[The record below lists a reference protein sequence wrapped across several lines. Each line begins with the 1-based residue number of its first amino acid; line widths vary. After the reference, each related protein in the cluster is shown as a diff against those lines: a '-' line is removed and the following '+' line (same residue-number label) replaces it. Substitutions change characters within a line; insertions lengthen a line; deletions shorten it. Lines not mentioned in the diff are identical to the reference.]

1 MYESQRGR
9 TGIAG
14 AVFLCPQTGK
24 PVNIHG
30 LSVFSRKNTFL
41 FFISRFFRR
50 TPRKALR
57 PLRCRAPQCANR
69 RRARGG
75 RTRAAELRG
84 NPENRRAR
92 QQKWLAG
99 QLRSRSSQPSTT
111 QPISSSPDAFLRRNG
126 RQQPR
131 TRQPE
136 PQPRQTSSRG
146 PARSAEE
153 RQARSSTASQP
164 RPPARPQQRGHGREH
179 HARTPPG
186 APQRALPRAPAGAL
200 HKRARP
206 FEGWATKHSASIR
219 KIQLLRD
226 RYDAPAICGIR
237 RHIFAQ

>member
-1 MYESQRGR
+1 M
-9 TGIAG
+9 
-14 AVFLCPQTGK
+14 
-24 PVNIHG
+24 
-30 LSVFSRKNTFL
+30 FSRKNTFL

-57 PLRCRAPQCANR
+57 PLHCRAPQCANR

-136 PQPRQTSSRG
+136 PQPRQTSRRG
-146 PARSAEE
+146 PARMRRGEASPEQHSQPAPPT
-153 RQARSSTASQP
+153 RAAAAARPWAGAPRPDAARRAAARLTPRARRRASQ
-164 RPPARPQQRGHGREH
+164 
-179 HARTPPG
+179 
-186 APQRALPRAPAGAL
+186 
-200 HKRARP
+200 
-206 FEGWATKHSASIR
+206 EGTAV
-219 KIQLLRD
+219 
-226 RYDAPAICGIR
+226 
-237 RHIFAQ
+237 